1 MNVPLVR
8 TSAFATPKGHSVDMQ
23 WRETTADWNNLTS
36 SMVEDEYGLRDLE
49 LSGVAL
55 DIGAYIGGVTV
66 GLLIDH
72 PGLSVVSVE
81 PIPENLELLRANVT
95 WASRLSIVEGAVG
108 HGYIRYDYED
118 DDGRVDDFAG
128 QHRYYGNTFGFD
140 LYCEGQ
146 PHKAVQAPVF
156 TIAEL
161 VPDGDIALC
170 KIDCEGG
177 EYGFL
182 DSPDVARIAL
192 IVGEW
197 HPNGREGAGPD
208 AIRQLLDATHDVTI
222 YPHPASGPGNFRAVR
237 R

>member
-1 MNVPLVR
+1 MIANPGVR
-8 TSAFATPKGHSVDMQ
+8 ISTFTTPGHWTVAMR
-23 WRETTADWNNLTS
+23 WREGTADWNNLTS
-36 SMVEDEYGLRDLE
+36 SMTEDEYGLAGLQ

-55 DIGAYIGGVTV
+55 DIGAYIGGVTI
-66 GLLIDH
+66 GLLADH
-72 PGLSVVSVE
+72 PNLRVIAVE
-81 PIPENLELLRANVT
+81 PIPENLDLLRANVVGDDPRVT
-95 WASRLSIVEGAVG
+95 IVPGAVG
-108 HGYIRYDYED
+108 RGDIRYDYVG

-140 LYCEGQ
+140 LYCADR
-146 PHKAVQAPVF
+146 PHKAIQVPVH
-156 TIAEL
+156 TIADL
-161 VPDGDIALC
+161 VPEGDIALC

-197 HPNGREGAGPD
+197 HPNGGGPAD
-208 AIRQLLDATHDVTI
+208 IRALLEPTHEVTI
-222 YPHPASGPGNFRAVR
+222 YPHPSSGPGNFRAVR

>member
-1 MNVPLVR
+1 
-8 TSAFATPKGHSVDMQ
+8 MQ
-23 WRETTADWNNLTS
+23 WREGTADWNNLTS
-36 SMVEDEYGLRDLE
+36 SMTEDEYGLGGLA

-66 GLLIDH
+66 GLLADH
-72 PGLSVVSVE
+72 PDLSVVSVE
-81 PIPENLELLRANVT
+81 PIPENLALLRAN
-95 WASRLSIVEGAVG
+95 AEPSDRLRIVAGAVG
-108 HGYIRYDYED
+108 HGEIRYDYEG

-140 LYCEGQ
+140 LYCAGR
-146 PHKAVQAPVF
+146 PHKTVNAPVV
-156 TIAEL
+156 TLSDL
-161 VPDGDIALC
+161 VPEGEIALC

-182 DSPDVARIAL
+182 DDPGVGRIRL

-197 HPNGREGAGPD
+197 HPNDGGSPD
-208 AIRQLLDATHDVTI
+208 AIRALLSATHHVTI

-237 R
+237 RLDPPEAIHPDRRRQMGLAR

>member
-1 MNVPLVR
+1 MNTPTIR
-8 TSAFATPKGHSVDMQ
+8 TSTFVTPKGQPVAMS

-36 SMVEDEYGLRDLE
+36 SMVEDEYNLRYLDLT
-49 LSGVAL
+49 GVAL

-66 GLLIDH
+66 GLLTDH
-72 PGLSVVSVE
+72 PGLKVVSVE
-81 PIPENLELLRANVT
+81 PIPENLELLRENADWT
-95 WASRLSIVEGAVG
+95 DRLTIVEGAVG
-108 HGYIRYDYED
+108 HGDIRYDYEA

-140 LYCEGQ
+140 LYCAGQ
-146 PHKAVQAPVF
+146 DHKSVQAPVY
-156 TIAEL
+156 TIADL
-161 VPDGDIALC
+161 VPEGDIALC

-177 EYGFL
+177 EYGFF
-182 DSPDVARIAL
+182 DSPDVARIDL

-197 HPNGREGAGPD
+197 HPNGGGPD
-208 AIRQLLDATHDVTI
+208 DIRQLLEPTHDVTI

>member
-1 MNVPLVR
+1 
-8 TSAFATPKGHSVDMQ
+8 
-23 WRETTADWNNLTS
+23 
-36 SMVEDEYGLRDLE
+36 
-49 LSGVAL
+49 
-55 DIGAYIGGVTV
+55 
-66 GLLIDH
+66 
-72 PGLSVVSVE
+72 
-81 PIPENLELLRANVT
+81 
-95 WASRLSIVEGAVG
+95 
-108 HGYIRYDYED
+108 
-118 DDGRVDDFAG
+118 
-128 QHRYYGNTFGFD
+128 
-140 LYCEGQ
+140 
-146 PHKAVQAPVF
+146 
-156 TIAEL
+156 

-170 KIDCEGG
+170 KLDCEGG